1 MTQLVEKIVD
11 QKIFNLSSET
21 NEIPDKKRFA
31 DEFIQLLLIQSSSYL
46 ARSSP
51 EQFIQF
57 SLVDVNCLLMVTK

>member
-1 MTQLVEKIVD
+1 MD

-31 DEFIQLLLIQSSSYL
+31 DEFIQLLLIQSSSFL

-57 SLVDVNCLLMVTK
+57 SLVD